1 MKKQAYRNY
10 IVLCIILSC
19 ILTFGCAHQPQTPEQ
34 IGYKTLSTAAEVYE
48 TTMSAMGDLYKQG
61 KLSESDKDKV
71 IDVAKIYWSTYHSA
85 TLAMDV
91 WMRTKNADDKIVLDK
106 AITELT
112 AAIPKFQ
119 EFVLPLFQKS
129 KDK

>member
-1 MKKQAYRNY
+1 MKKRNY
-10 IVLCIILSC
+10 KQYIVICIILSFM
-19 ILTFGCAHQPQTPEQ
+19 TFGCAHQQQTPEQ

-48 TTMSAMGDLYKQG
+48 TTMSAMSDLYKQG

-71 IDVAKIYWSTYHSA
+71 VEVAKIYWSTYHSA

-106 AITELT
+106 AIAELT